1 MTTTATERITMT
13 SGLLSHKLVT
23 RIVFT
28 GKRLGL
34 AVTHEHDGGWLTRTH
49 LITVTGTPHAV
60 GAFRSFVARVV
71 EIMQEGS

>member
-1 MTTTATERITMT
+1 MVRTERITMT

-28 GKRLGL
+28 GKGVGL
-34 AVTHEHDGGWLTRTH
+34 NIVHEHDGGRLTRNH

-60 GAFRSFVARVV
+60 GAFRNYVARVV
-71 EIMQEGS
+71 EFMREGA